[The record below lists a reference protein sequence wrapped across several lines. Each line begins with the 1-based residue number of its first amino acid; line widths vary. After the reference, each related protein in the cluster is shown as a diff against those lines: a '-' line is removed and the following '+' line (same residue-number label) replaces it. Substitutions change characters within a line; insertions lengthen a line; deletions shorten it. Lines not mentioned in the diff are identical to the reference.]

1 MDSININIARA
12 RFALNQILSSIPV
25 GAAYFLLKSKTQ
37 ELETMYYQQVK
48 RQLAEAEAAQQSS
61 QPEPQEAQVLDQG
74 EDEAVTA

>member
-1 MDSININIARA
+1 MDSININMARA
-12 RFALNQILSSIPV
+12 DFSLNQILSGIPV